1 LEFSEFEVFLP
12 RVIGLILRAA
22 RFREDVH
29 LMAKKVTV
37 SLIDDVDG
45 ESIADETIEFAIDG
59 VSYEIDLSST
69 NAAKLRD
76 ELEQWVTSARRVSGR
91 RRVKAAV
98 ATSGNTKARATMDRE
113 QSAAIREWARR
124 NGHKVSARGR
134 ISADITDAY
143 NKAAK
148 G

>member
-1 LEFSEFEVFLP
+1 
-12 RVIGLILRAA
+12 
-22 RFREDVH
+22 
-29 LMAKKVTV
+29 MAKKVTV

-59 VSYEIDLSST
+59 VSYEIDLSSS

-76 ELEQWVTSARRVSGR
+76 ELEQWVSSARRVSGR
-91 RRVKAAV
+91 RRVKSAV
-98 ATSGNTKARATMDRE
+98 AAGTANSKGRATMDRE

-143 NKAAK
+143 NKASK

>member
-1 LEFSEFEVFLP
+1 
-12 RVIGLILRAA
+12 
-22 RFREDVH
+22 
-29 LMAKKVTV
+29 MAKKVTV

-59 VSYEIDLSST
+59 VSYEIDLSSA

-76 ELEQWVTSARRVSGR
+76 GLEQWVSSARRVSGR
-91 RRVKAAV
+91 RRVKAAAGTA
-98 ATSGNTKARATMDRE
+98 ATPKSRVSIDRE

>member
-1 LEFSEFEVFLP
+1 MAAAGVGNLGIRGILDSGNRP
-12 RVIGLILRAA
+12 SMRVA

-59 VSYEIDLSST
+59 VSYEIDLSPA

-76 ELEQWVTSARRVSGR
+76 GLEVWVSNARRVSGR
-91 RRVKAAV
+91 RRTRAAV
-98 ATSGNTKARATMDRE
+98 ATAGATKSRVSIDRE
-113 QSAAIREWARR
+113 QS
-124 NGHKVSARGR
+124 
-134 ISADITDAY
+134 
-143 NKAAK
+143 
-148 G
+148 

>member
-1 LEFSEFEVFLP
+1 
-12 RVIGLILRAA
+12 
-22 RFREDVH
+22 
-29 LMAKKVTV
+29 MAKKVTV

-59 VSYEIDLSST
+59 VSYEIDLST
-69 NAAKLRD
+69 ANAAKLRD
-76 ELEQWVTSARRVSGR
+76 GLEEWVSSARRVSGR

-98 ATSGNTKARATMDRE
+98 AAAGSPKSRVSIDRE

-148 G
+148 A

>member
-1 LEFSEFEVFLP
+1 
-12 RVIGLILRAA
+12 
-22 RFREDVH
+22 
-29 LMAKKVTV
+29 MAKKVTV

-59 VSYEIDLSST
+59 VSYEIDLSSS

-76 ELEQWVTSARRVSGR
+76 GLEEWVSSARRVSGR
-91 RRVKAAV
+91 RRVKSAAT
-98 ATSGNTKARATMDRE
+98 ATAAPKNRVVPIDRE

>member
-1 LEFSEFEVFLP
+1 
-12 RVIGLILRAA
+12 
-22 RFREDVH
+22 
-29 LMAKKVTV
+29 MAKKVTV

-59 VSYEIDLSST
+59 VSYEIDLSSE

-76 ELEQWVTSARRVSGR
+76 GLEERASNAHRVRGR
-91 RRVKAAV
+91 RRSKAASNGAAAPKSRV
-98 ATSGNTKARATMDRE
+98 SIGRE
-113 QSAAIREWARR
+113 QSAVIREWARR

-134 ISADITDAY
+134 ISADITEAY

>member
-1 LEFSEFEVFLP
+1 
-12 RVIGLILRAA
+12 
-22 RFREDVH
+22 
-29 LMAKKVTV
+29 MAKKVTV

-69 NAAKLRD
+69 NASKLRD
-76 ELEQWVTSARRVSGR
+76 ELEQWVSSARRVSGR
-91 RRVKAAV
+91 RRVKSSVAA
-98 ATSGNTKARATMDRE
+98 AGNTKARATMDRE